1 MNTMKKWIKISDLL
15 FFQEGPGVRNH
26 QYTTNGVKLLNV
38 ANLVNGRVDLSKSE
52 RYISHEEAYGK
63 YKHFLVDEGDFIIAS
78 SGIKV
83 DYFDKKMG
91 FIKKEHLPLC
101 MNTSTIRLR
110 SLDINKLNINYFM
123 YYLKSQ
129 SFKIQLSKQIT
140 GSAQLNFGPSHLK
153 KMQFPLVDMNEQNSI
168 ILSLSNIENQII
180 LKEQQLQEYDQLIK
194 SRFDEMFGEVSQK
207 ENGFTLN
214 DVCVKMVRGPFGSSL
229 KKEYFVPEG
238 STTYK
243 VYEQKH
249 AINREINIGDYYIDS
264 QKFDELKRF
273 EVKPGDVIMS
283 CSGTIGKFFVIPS
296 NAKPGIINQALLN
309 FKLNDSLINHDYFL
323 QSMYSIISTIESKGS
338 GIANITSVN
347 NIKKTNLFLPAL
359 TEQNEFSTFVRQVDN
374 LKFAVQK
381 SLNETQ
387 SLFDSLMQTYF
398 G

>member
-1 MNTMKKWIKISDLL
+1 MKKWIKISDLL

-110 SLDINKLNINYFM
+110 SLDSNKLNINYFM

-338 GIANITSVN
+338 GIANITSVK
-347 NIKKTNLFLPAL
+347 NIKETNLFLPSL
-359 TEQNEFSTFVRQVDN
+359 TEQNEFSTFVRQVDK
-374 LKFAVQK
+374 LKFAVQQ

-387 SLFDSLMQTYF
+387 ILFDSLMQQYF
-398 G
+398 R

>member
-1 MNTMKKWIKISDLL
+1 MNKYFTDLVDFVGSRPRPFKNTKKYVSTGALKTDYISENDIEVIDYTSRPSRADLEVNAGDIL
-15 FFQEGPGVRNH
+15 FAKMAYTDKRLLVSEKDANH
-26 QYTTNGVKLLNV
+26 IYSTGFYAIRPKQGIITTKCLYYLLN
-38 ANLVNGRVDLSKSE
+38 SE
-52 RYISHEEAYGK
+52 TFRNQKDSNSTGATQKAITI
-63 YKHFLVDEGDFIIAS
+63 EG
-78 SGIKV
+78 
-83 DYFDKKMG
+83 
-91 FIKKEHLPLC
+91 
-101 MNTSTIRLR
+101 
-110 SLDINKLNINYFM
+110 
-123 YYLKSQ
+123 LK
-129 SFKIQLSKQIT
+129 KIQLSIPEYNKQNQI
-140 GSAQLNFGPSHLK
+140 G
-153 KMQFPLVDMNEQNSI
+153 I
-168 ILSLSNIENQII
+168 ILENMERII
-180 LKEQQLQEYDQLIK
+180 KYKQNQLFEYDQLIK
-194 SRFDEMFGEVSQK
+194 SRFVEMFGEVSQK

-359 TEQNEFSTFVRQVDN
+359 IEQNEFSTFVRQVDK
-374 LKFAVQK
+374 LKFAVQQ

>member
-1 MNTMKKWIKISDLL
+1 MNKYFTDLVDFVGSRPRPFKNTKKYVSTGALKTDYISENDIEVIDYTSRPSRADLEVNAGDIL
-15 FFQEGPGVRNH
+15 FAKMAYTDKRLLVSEKDANH
-26 QYTTNGVKLLNV
+26 IYSTGFYAIRPKQGIITTKCLYYLLN
-38 ANLVNGRVDLSKSE
+38 SE
-52 RYISHEEAYGK
+52 TFRNQKDSNSTGATQKAITI
-63 YKHFLVDEGDFIIAS
+63 EG
-78 SGIKV
+78 
-83 DYFDKKMG
+83 
-91 FIKKEHLPLC
+91 
-101 MNTSTIRLR
+101 
-110 SLDINKLNINYFM
+110 
-123 YYLKSQ
+123 LK
-129 SFKIQLSKQIT
+129 KIQLSIPEYNKQNQI
-140 GSAQLNFGPSHLK
+140 G
-153 KMQFPLVDMNEQNSI
+153 I
-168 ILSLSNIENQII
+168 ILENMERII
-180 LKEQQLQEYDQLIK
+180 KYKQNQLFEYDQLIK
-194 SRFDEMFGEVSQK
+194 SRFVEMFGEVSQK

-264 QKFDELKRF
+264 QKFDKLKRF

-359 TEQNEFSTFVRQVDN
+359 IEQNEFSTFVRQVDK
-374 LKFAVQK
+374 LKFAVQQ

>member
-1 MNTMKKWIKISDLL
+1 
-15 FFQEGPGVRNH
+15 
-26 QYTTNGVKLLNV
+26 
-38 ANLVNGRVDLSKSE
+38 
-52 RYISHEEAYGK
+52 
-63 YKHFLVDEGDFIIAS
+63 
-78 SGIKV
+78 
-83 DYFDKKMG
+83 
-91 FIKKEHLPLC
+91 
-101 MNTSTIRLR
+101 
-110 SLDINKLNINYFM
+110 
-123 YYLKSQ
+123 
-129 SFKIQLSKQIT
+129 
-140 GSAQLNFGPSHLK
+140 
-153 KMQFPLVDMNEQNSI
+153 MQFPLVDMNEQNSI

-387 SLFDSLMQTYF
+387 SLFDSLMQRYF